1 MTENIT
7 PRQVEA
13 AKILEG
19 AIQGDRTAKLR
30 LQEGI
35 ATSDLPTQLAPVIN
49 KIMLQNYAAQPKI
62 WDMLAQKIV
71 VDDFRPVQYMNMAY
85 DDEGYDNAGDTF
97 RVGSL
102 PTVGEYDE
110 YPTAG
115 WFSFTEAEFKV
126 KKAGSRIRF
135 SWESIINDGNISILE
150 RLPIEL
156 ARKAAGKEDEEVTKQ
171 LVATGGLN
179 TTNFKTANQNLLT
192 ANSALGTA
200 VNAPLSLEA
209 LEAAITQANLQTYN
223 SRNAVPLSR
232 FVLVVNAGL
241 ELTAKK
247 ILAIQQVRTE
257 TTSGSVVKSTITGN
271 PLAASIEIV
280 VNPWLKKINTSSDS
294 YWFLLPVPSDTL
306 NPGLVLGFLR
316 GYETPELRVKANG
329 GLYLGGGAVPAR
341 EGSFDNDDFEM
352 RIRHIAT
359 GGFLLPTGTIAS
371 TGAGS

>member
-7 PRQVEA
+7 SRQLEA
-13 AKILEG
+13 AKLLEG
-19 AIQGDRTAKLR
+19 AIRGDRSDKLK

-35 ATSDLPTQLAPVIN
+35 ATSDLPVQLAPTIN
-49 KIMLQNYAAQPKI
+49 KIMLQNYADQPKV
-62 WDMLAQKIV
+62 WDQFAQRLV
-71 VDDFRPVQYMNMAY
+71 VDDFRPQQFMNLAY
-85 DDEGYDNAGDTF
+85 EDEGLDNAGDTF
-97 RVGSL
+97 REGSL

-115 WFSFTEAEFKV
+115 WFSFTEHEFAV

-150 RLPIEL
+150 RLPLEL
-156 ARKAAGKEDEEVTKQ
+156 AKKAAGKEDEEVTKQ
-171 LVATGGLN
+171 LVSASGLN
-179 TTNFKTANQNLLT
+179 TANFKSGNQNLL
-192 ANSALGTA
+192 AGNPALT
-200 VNAPLSLEA
+200 LES
-209 LEAAITQANLQTYN
+209 LEAAIVLANSQTYN
-223 SRNAVPLSR
+223 GRTIAPYSR
-232 FVLVVNAGL
+232 FVLVVNPGL
-241 ELTAKK
+241 ELTARK

-257 TTSGSVVKSTITGN
+257 VTDGDTVTSTVSGN
-271 PLAASIEIV
+271 PISAGITVV
-280 VNPWLKKINTSSDS
+280 VNPWLKKINSSSDN

-306 NPGLVLGFLR
+306 NPGVVLGFLR

-359 GGFLLPTGTIAS
+359 GGFLLPTGTVAS
-371 TGAGS
+371 TGAGA

>member
-1 MTENIT
+1 MNDNIT

-19 AIQGDRTAKLR
+19 AIQGDRAAKLK

-35 ATSDLPTQLAPVIN
+35 ATSDLPVQLAPVIN
-49 KIMLQNYAAQPKI
+49 KIMLQNYAEEPKVWSAFAQR
-62 WDMLAQKIV
+62 LV

-85 DDEGYDNAGDTF
+85 EDEGLDNAGDTF
-97 RVGSL
+97 RPGSL
-102 PTVGEYDE
+102 PTVNEYDE

-115 WFSFTEAEFKV
+115 WFTFSEAEFKV
-126 KKAGSRIRF
+126 KKAGARVRF

-150 RLPIEL
+150 RLPLEL

-171 LVATGGLN
+171 LVSTSGLN
-179 TTNFKTANQNLLT
+179 TANFKSANQNLL
-192 ANSALGTA
+192 AGNPALT
-200 VNAPLSLEA
+200 LES
-209 LEAAITQANLQTYN
+209 LEAAIEAANLQTYN
-223 SRNAVPLSR
+223 GRNVQPLSR

-257 TTSGSVVKSTITGN
+257 TTSGSTVKSTVTGN
-271 PLAASIEIV
+271 PIAASIDIV
-280 VNPWLKKINTSSDS
+280 VNPWLKKINSGSSN

-306 NPGLVLGFLR
+306 NPGVVLGFLR
-316 GYETPELRVKANG
+316 GYEAPELRVKANG

-359 GGFLLPTGTIAS
+359 GGFLLPQGTIAS